1 MKCLHI
7 SGCISDVETS
17 KGLPNVCVSNGQTVV
32 RSDATGCYR
41 LDVFPGDHRFVFVMT
56 PDGYESVDAFYRS
69 TAGWESSREDIV
81 FQLRQSPARSRQP
94 FCFVHVTD
102 THMTLDEDGPT
113 FGDFV
118 AAELT
123 RVVSIANP
131 AFLTIGGD
139 LTESGKIGELR
150 RYRDAVRSLC
160 TPVFSLFGGHDG
172 IEERCDADIT
182 STCHYEQFL
191 GPAWYSFDWGGWH
204 FVMYPNEEGCF
215 STVDRRHMRQ
225 WLEQDLSQQASNR
238 PIILTTH
245 SDEIEAIE
253 DLVSSYNVALVL
265 FGHWHSS
272 KVILR
277 DGRIEACT
285 PPPAWGGNDASP
297 RGYRVVNVD
306 HDTVRLELKALAPA
320 GMLQPRTDFGAFRVL
335 WQQHM
340 PTPVHRCG
348 PVSAGDNL
356 LMAVGDEELKY
367 RQGLYCFDAR
377 TGEERWRVATDTSI
391 KNQPVVVGEL
401 CVAVSVAGQVY
412 AADVVTGNIRWQTR
426 LQGYPGYPDRWIH
439 ASPVADD
446 CSVYVGTQQGLS
458 SHRLKDGRCE
468 WQTPLENNILDYNI
482 FTWRC
487 AAGPVLDGEL
497 VLYLQARRGIVAV
510 SRETGEL
517 RWRRACAERQPVAD
531 GYPSPVVAHGL
542 LVSGG
547 DLGHLVV
554 LDTATG
560 DVIWHKAV
568 LEADYVTALAL
579 HDSRIIAITVNGLV
593 QCFELHSGRR
603 QWQYAL
609 DQDLLD
615 MIPRR
620 RGLRSALAQ
629 PVFMGE
635 AIIVSGIDGCLH
647 VLDGAGEC
655 HGRAVL
661 GSPISATP
669 HVAGEHLYVATYDGR
684 LSKLAFDGNQV
695 MGG

>member
-1 MKCLHI
+1 MECRHI

-41 LDVFPGDHRFVFVMT
+41 LDVSPGDHRFVFVTT

-69 TAGWESSREDIV
+69 TAGWESSREDV
-81 FQLRQSPARSRQP
+81 GFQLRLAPARSRQP
-94 FCFVHVTD
+94 FRFVHVTD
-102 THMTLDEDGPT
+102 THVTLDENGPT

-118 AAELT
+118 AAELA
-123 RVVSIANP
+123 RVVSIAKP

-150 RYRDAVRSLC
+150 RYRDAVSSLC
-160 TPVFSLFGGHDG
+160 APVFSLFGGHDG
-172 IEERCDADIT
+172 IEERCDGDIT
-182 STCHYEQFL
+182 RTRHYEQFL

-204 FVMYPNEEGCF
+204 FVMYPNEEECF
-215 STVDRRHMRQ
+215 SKVDRRHMRQ
-225 WLEQDLSQQASNR
+225 WLEQDLSQQASDR

-253 DLVSSYNVALVL
+253 NLVSSHNVVLVL

-272 KVILR
+272 KVLRR

-297 RGYRVVNVD
+297 RGYRVVDVD
-306 HDTVRLELKALAPA
+306 RDTVQLELKVLTPA
-320 GMLQPRTDFGAFRVL
+320 RSLQPRTDFGPFRVL
-335 WQQHM
+335 WQQHL

-348 PVSAGDNL
+348 PVSAVDNL
-356 LMAVGDEELKY
+356 LIAVGDEELKE

-377 TGEERWRVATDTSI
+377 TGEERWRLATDTSI
-391 KNQPVVVGEL
+391 KNQPVIAGEL

-412 AADVVTGNIRWQTR
+412 AADVVAGNMHWQVR
-426 LQGYPGYPDRWIH
+426 LPGYPDRWIH

-446 CSVYVGTQQGLS
+446 RSVYVGTQRGLS
-458 SHRLKDGRCE
+458 SHCLEDGHCE
-468 WQTPLENNILDYNI
+468 WQAPLEYDV

-497 VLYLQARRGIVAV
+497 VLFFQARRGIVAV

-517 RWRRACAERQPVAD
+517 RWRRAYAEHAGVAD
-531 GYPSPVVAHGL
+531 KYPSPVVVDGL

-547 DLGHLVV
+547 DPGHLVV
-554 LDTATG
+554 LDAATG
-560 DVIWHKAV
+560 DVVWHKAV
-568 LEADYVTALAL
+568 LEADYATALAIR
-579 HDSRIIAITVNGLV
+579 DTRIIAVSVNGLV
-593 QCFELHSGRR
+593 QCFDLHSGRR

-609 DQDLLD
+609 GQDLLD

-620 RGLRSALAQ
+620 RGLQSALAQ

-647 VLDGAGEC
+647 VLDAAGEC

-684 LSKLAFDGNQV
+684 LSKLAFDGIQV
-695 MGG
+695 TGG